1 MAGENQADAAIGVL
15 QDGKRPDYLTRPPKA
30 DAPPNPDDQS
40 FEKGRK
46 SIGENNLYPFRTPEE
61 PNVLDGLNEFELDID
76 GTGPVRDPR
85 PVNDL
90 NERIF
95 TVVHWDESM
104 GPTNEGIADA
114 SNAEN
119 TAVETMEMGAG
130 VVGDET
136 MEMGAGVVGDETVE
150 MGAGL
155 VGDETVE
162 MGAGVVGDESV
173 GMDVEEEDWETEGQ
187 SGTHASI
194 SISMEESFEDPDRR
208 KKRKK
213 NGGDATGF

>member
-40 FEKGRK
+40 FEMGRK

-61 PNVLDGLNEFELDID
+61 PNVLDGLNDFELDID
-76 GTGPVRDPR
+76 TGPVRDPR

-136 MEMGAGVVGDETVE
+136 MEMGAGVVGDE
-150 MGAGL
+150 
-155 VGDETVE
+155 
-162 MGAGVVGDESV
+162 SV